1 MKTKLVK
8 SLSVSEELMEDFL
21 NDVYED
27 TIDLDEVYI
36 GFRKSESKERGF
48 ITRPWYS
55 NGSFV
60 LMSCKSVTNGNSFG
74 EKEEYETFDDAVKFL
89 MNNNFIIYKFDNHQ
103 ELFTW
108 LGSDAD

>member
-8 SLSVSEELMEDFL
+8 SLSVSEELVENFL
-21 NDVYED
+21 NDLHED
-27 TIDLDEVYI
+27 IIDLDEVYI
-36 GFRKSESKERGF
+36 GFQESESKEKGF
-48 ITRPWYS
+48 ITRQWYS

-74 EKEEYETFDDAVKFL
+74 DEEEYDMFYDAVKFL
-89 MNNNFIIYKFDNHQ
+89 VEKNFIVYKFDTHQ